1 MCPILL
7 VHLLKF
13 LKLEDDMYSI
23 VQKIKT
29 KSNIKKKEALLILD
43 DSKTLSLS

>member
-13 LKLEDDMYSI
+13 LKLENDVYSI
-23 VQKIKT
+23 VQWIET
-29 KSNIKKKEALLILD
+29 KSNIKKKKIPS
-43 DSKTLSLS
+43 DSG